1 MKSPKNVEVQC
12 LLRTCFGT
20 APAQGALLES
30 IQQPAKHR
38 RYKRGQVLARSKP
51 IPSNNAFVYPMI
63 KQLVAALLMA
73 TAISSPAQL
82 LQLGQGDDKSH
93 YIDIASIRRDGNTRS
108 AWTLQDL
115 ANPDPATGTMSSR
128 FMYEYD
134 CQAEK
139 YRMLAFSAHSEP
151 MGRGKT
157 LVNQQLALRW
167 MQALPNSF
175 GMAALELVC
184 SL

>member
-1 MKSPKNVEVQC
+1 M
-12 LLRTCFGT
+12 LL
-20 APAQGALLES
+20 
-30 IQQPAKHR
+30 
-38 RYKRGQVLARSKP
+38 
-51 IPSNNAFVYPMI
+51 
-63 KQLVAALLMA
+63 A
-73 TAISSPAQL
+73 TAISSQAQL

-93 YIDIASIRRDGNTRS
+93 YIDIASIRRDGNIRS

-151 MGRGKT
+151 MGMGKT